1 MVNLILND
9 ENEKA
14 PIKKRQKKKLELT
27 GLTRNSSHETE
38 ITL

>member
-9 ENEKA
+9 ENEKV